1 MEELGDVVEG
11 EVGGYVGGIGG
22 GALPCGGHAE
32 ALCAGDVFGE
42 GVADHDG
49 LGGLQGELLECGLEE
64 ARVGLEV
71 ADFDGDGDG
80 VPADIEAGFAEVGAE
95 AFAAEGAVGD
105 DAEAEA
111 ALAEGFEGVSGTGV
125 GEFSAFGAGDVDGI
139 EEFGCEGGGEVDA
152 EGAGCLG
159 GDVGVVGFDEGAGP
173 GGAHGFLHG
182 VPAGAGE
189 GIGCGAVEAV
199 GGHEGSGA
207 FGGAAAEFGGR
218 GCPGCVPEGIAD
230 IEEDRANGHGWGD
243 LAAAGAAFR

>member
-11 EVGGYVGGIGG
+11 EVGGYVGGVGG
-22 GALPCGGHAE
+22 GSFPCGCHAE
-32 ALCAGDVFGE
+32 ALGAGDVFGE

-49 LGGLQGELLECGLEE
+49 LRGVQFELSECGLEE

-71 ADFDGDGDG
+71 ADFDGDGDS

-111 ALAEGFEGVSGTGV
+111 ALAEGFECVSGTGV
-125 GEFSAFGAGDVDGI
+125 GEFSAFGAGDVNGI
-139 EEFGCEGGGEVDA
+139 EEFGSELGGKVDA
-152 EGAGCLG
+152 ECAGCFG

-173 GGAHGFLHG
+173 GGAHGFLHCF
-182 VPAGAGE
+182 PTGAGE
-189 GIGCGAVEAV
+189 GTGCGALETVC
-199 GGHEGSGA
+199 GHEGCGA
-207 FGGAAAEFGGR
+207 LGGAAAEFGGR
-218 GCPGCVPEGIAD
+218 GCPGSMPEGIAD